1 MNTLNDILSKE
12 IEEFREKGHK
22 FLNKEM
28 TVGEFRKVSGGMG
41 VYAHRGGKE
50 FVVRLRIPSGV
61 ARLSSLEQ
69 VYNWAKKYN
78 LEKIHLTTRESIQ

>member
-28 TVGEFRKVSGGMG
+28 TVGEFKKASGGMG
-41 VYAHRGGKE
+41 VYAHRGGK
-50 FVVRLRIPSGV
+50 
-61 ARLSSLEQ
+61 
-69 VYNWAKKYN
+69 
-78 LEKIHLTTRESIQ
+78 